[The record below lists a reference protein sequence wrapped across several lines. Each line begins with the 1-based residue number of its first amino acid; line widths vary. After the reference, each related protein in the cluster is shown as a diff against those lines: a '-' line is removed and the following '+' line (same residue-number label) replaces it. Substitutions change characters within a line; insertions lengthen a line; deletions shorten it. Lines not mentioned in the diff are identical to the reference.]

1 MEQEKMKNLCGLIP
15 ESLHQRLMEAKNP
28 EMPNGEYLTM
38 VLTAYLDQP
47 ASKQEQ
53 RTLAIQVSEGMFQQI
68 KAYLAD
74 HKHLTQKAMVVGL
87 IKQAIQDWKQ
97 GEEPFSGT
105 LPLDNGKDRTLAFAV
120 PDKLFDQV
128 DQYLG
133 AHAGMSKRSFLV
145 GVVTQAL
152 QVWEMERLMAQKQ
165 QQIDS
170 GACSKES
177 PQAEPLEQTG
187 EPEEEQSAGMTL
199 SM

>member
-28 EMPNGEYLTM
+28 EMTNGEYLTM

-120 PDKLFDQV
+120 NNRAYRQCR
-128 DQYLG
+128 
-133 AHAGMSKRSFLV
+133 HR
-145 GVVTQAL
+145 
-152 QVWEMERLMAQKQ
+152 RC
-165 QQIDS
+165 
-170 GACSKES
+170 CS
-177 PQAEPLEQTG
+177 
-187 EPEEEQSAGMTL
+187 
-199 SM
+199 